1 MRLII
6 VCDADGAIVST
17 TTMPTGGLRLSMPT
31 LPVGQREVELDAPDI
46 LENMDHHEIHRQ
58 LSDLKKRSCVG
69 LSQDKHCSTQQCLR
83 LPLEPDH
90 DDDKWLDGIYALEPI

>member
-17 TTMPTGGLRLSMPT
+17 ATMPAGGLRLSMPT

-58 LSDLKKRSCVG
+58 LSDLTKRFCVD
-69 LSQDKHCSTQQCLR
+69 LSQDKLVLR
-83 LPLEPDH
+83 NS
-90 DDDKWLDGIYALEPI
+90 A